1 MLADCAAALRANILA
16 NSRSTPEVEEEH
28 PEAPDPVVVVVVED
42 AVHGIKVRT

>member
-28 PEAPDPVVVVVVED
+28 PEAPDPVVVED